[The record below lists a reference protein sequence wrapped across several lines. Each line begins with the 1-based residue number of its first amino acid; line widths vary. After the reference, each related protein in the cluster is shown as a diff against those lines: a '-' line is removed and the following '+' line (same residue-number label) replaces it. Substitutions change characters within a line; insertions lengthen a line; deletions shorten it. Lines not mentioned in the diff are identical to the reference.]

1 MLGGRQQL
9 NSTSLEGESFLKE
22 EIIIKME
29 IPLLSNRSGR
39 GKKKKGV
46 FPKSLA
52 AGLSCASL
60 ASSGKQKLCL
70 VITKL
75 HLQTSTPL
83 PTQSLNTYLVKE
95 CKACDEKG

>member
-9 NSTSLEGESFLKE
+9 NSTSLERESFLKE

-39 GKKKKGV
+39 EKKGV
-46 FPKSLA
+46 FPESLA
-52 AGLSCASL
+52 AALSCASL

-75 HLQTSTPL
+75 HLQSTGKYTTAHTELEYIPGEGM
-83 PTQSLNTYLVKE
+83 Q
-95 CKACDEKG
+95 GM